1 MSYQW
6 YQKLNREQWF
16 SAFVWMALAGHFALY
31 RGLGGRAPLPE
42 WPLLLDLLLT
52 FPLAYALLCRP
63 GWKLFFKKWAGMLL
77 LGMAVGSFTIPD
89 ASKQVWLQ
97 IDRLR
102 LVAPALLAI
111 AELCLAGWLILGL
124 RRALRADPHTD
135 RLLAAS
141 AQRYFGQGVT
151 ARLMEFEAR
160 VWYYGLLMRRP
171 PKFEGEQHFMT
182 AKAGGNASNQMAWI
196 ALMVIDI
203 PLAHLLLHYIWSPTA
218 AGVATAL
225 TVWGLLYLVADY
237 RATLVR
243 PVSLTGE
250 ALLVRCGALAADV
263 AIPYA
268 MIASVQ
274 RVPSPERRLKGKRYF
289 RHQGE
294 MNVEISLR
302 EGAALATLLGGAKPA
317 THAVLGVDDPA
328 GLVKALAARLT

>member
-1 MSYQW
+1 ML
-6 YQKLNREQWF
+6 QKLGREQWF
-16 SAFVWMALAGHFALY
+16 TALVFLALAGHFAIY
-31 RGLGGRAPLPE
+31 RWQAHPAGAPE
-42 WPLLLDLLLT
+42 WPLLLDLFVT
-52 FPLAYALLCRP
+52 FPLGYALLCRP
-63 GWKLFFKKWAGMLL
+63 GWKQFLKKWAGMLL
-77 LGMAVGSFTIPD
+77 LGMAVGSYAIPA
-89 ASKQVWLQ
+89 ASKQVWLH
-97 IDRLR
+97 IDHWRLA
-102 LVAPALLAI
+102 VPALLAA
-111 AELCLAGWLILGL
+111 AELGLAAWLCLGL

-141 AQRYFGQGVT
+141 ARRFWGDGFT

-160 VWYYGLLMRRP
+160 IWFYGLLMRRAP
-171 PKFEGEQHFMT
+171 QFEGEQHFFT

-218 AGVATAL
+218 AWVATAL

-243 PVSLTGE
+243 PVSLAAD

-268 MIASVQ
+268 LIASVQ
-274 RVPSPERRLKGKRYF
+274 RVPHPERRLPGRRYF

-294 MNVEISLR
+294 LNVEITLR
-302 EGAALATLLGGAKPA
+302 DGARLPTLLGGEKAA
-317 THAVLGVDDPA
+317 SHAVLGVDDPA